1 MLEDLS
7 IGKILLIVLVI
18 LLFFGP
24 KKIPDI
30 AQSLGKGIRE
40 FKKAMRDVSDE
51 IQKPV
56 NEEPKNQSAPP
67 KMIQNSSPQNSRT
80 DSSTGS
86 QPQSGQSTTETKS

>member
-56 NEEPKNQSAPP
+56 NEEPKINL
-67 KMIQNSSPQNSRT
+67 RRRR
-80 DSSTGS
+80 
-86 QPQSGQSTTETKS
+86 